1 MRLSEAERVEL
12 EQRRERLQL
21 GSQGGYVM
29 AIPKLLEAACK
40 GSHASQGTFQES
52 MPVTLLL
59 RCHKE
64 LRLSITITIA

>member
-1 MRLSEAERVEL
+1 MLRL

-40 GSHASQGTFQES
+40 GSHQES

>member
-1 MRLSEAERVEL
+1 MLRL

-40 GSHASQGTFQES
+40 GSHASQGTFQEINAGNFAPP
-52 MPVTLLL
+52 MFIRNCDYP
-59 RCHKE
+59 
-64 LRLSITITIA
+64 

>member
-1 MRLSEAERVEL
+1 
-12 EQRRERLQL
+12 
-21 GSQGGYVM
+21 M

-40 GSHASQGTFQES
+40 RSHASQGTFQES

>member
-1 MRLSEAERVEL
+1 MRLSEAERVETRAAAGAVATWFA
-12 EQRRERLQL
+12 RRLCHGHTQAL
-21 GSQGGYVM
+21 
-29 AIPKLLEAACK
+29 ACK

>member
-1 MRLSEAERVEL
+1 MLRL

-40 GSHASQGTFQES
+40 GSHASQGTFQEII

-59 RCHKE
+59 RC
-64 LRLSITITIA
+64 S

>member
-1 MRLSEAERVEL
+1 MLRL

-52 MPVTLLL
+52 MPVLCSSDVI
-59 RCHKE
+59 RNCDYP
-64 LRLSITITIA
+64 